1 MINSNELY
9 YLNRALDGMEIYGVD
24 PVENIVNTLGS
35 GKTAKESLIEK
46 NILTKEGK
54 INERSYLLIEG
65 LEKYKKA
72 KKYLWV
78 NSRIVALD
86 DTNFVIHL
94 EKEEEGKIVLKEI
107 TKAIMLY
114 SIIKENSFLWGNK
127 VVENSGK
134 YVSVKEFVSNILN
147 GKKDEDILYIK
158 IENPSRQEVYNIYY
172 KEKDDIFKYDVIYKS
187 LKKVNPK
194 DIRIELVKLFDM
206 KWGEEIG

>member
-24 PVENIVNTLGS
+24 SVENLVNGLGS
-35 GKTAKESLIEK
+35 GKTARESLIEK
-46 NILTKEGK
+46 NVLTKEGK

-72 KKYLWV
+72 NKYLWV

-94 EKEEEGKIVLKEI
+94 EKEEEGKIVLKET

-127 VVENSGK
+127 VVENNKK
-134 YVSVKEFVSNILN
+134 YIPVKEFVLNILN
-147 GKKDEDILYIK
+147 GKNDEDILYIK
-158 IENPSRQEVYNIYY
+158 MEKPGSKDVYNIYY
-172 KEKDDIFKYDVIYKS
+172 KEKDDIFKYDVIYKL

-206 KWGEEIG
+206 KWGDKIG

>member
-24 PVENIVNTLGS
+24 PMENMINTLGS
-35 GKTAKESLIEK
+35 GKTARESLIEK

-54 INERSYLLIEG
+54 INEASYLLIEG

-127 VVENSGK
+127 VVESKGK
-134 YVSVKEFVSNILN
+134 YVSVKEFISNILN
-147 GKKDEDILYIK
+147 GKNDEDILYIK
-158 IENPSRQEVYNIYY
+158 IENPSRQEAYNIYY

-206 KWGEEIG
+206 NWGEKIG

>member
-1 MINSNELY
+1 
-9 YLNRALDGMEIYGVD
+9 MEIYGVD
-24 PVENIVNTLGS
+24 PMENMINTLGS
-35 GKTAKESLIEK
+35 GKTARESLIEK

-54 INERSYLLIEG
+54 INEASYLLIEG

-127 VVENSGK
+127 VVESKGK
-134 YVSVKEFVSNILN
+134 YVSVKEFISNILN
-147 GKKDEDILYIK
+147 GKNDEDILYIK
-158 IENPSRQEVYNIYY
+158 IENPSRQEAYNIYY

-206 KWGEEIG
+206 NWGEKIG